1 MRVSTQRRQNRQRTG
16 ATVVE
21 LAFVVI
27 IFFMV
32 VFGIWE
38 YGRMIFVRQMVV
50 NAAREGARYAVVN
63 TLDTTIETD
72 TEAYVKKK
80 MSGLDLKTT
89 YYKCQVYLADDT
101 GTNIGK
107 AGDAQFGQY
116 VCVQIDYD
124 FSPVLPSFLYL
135 SDTLRITTKSL
146 MYSEAN

>member
-1 MRVSTQRRQNRQRTG
+1 MRIPSRVSGGTRRSGT
-16 ATVVE
+16 TVVE
-21 LAFVVI
+21 LAFVTI

-63 TLDTTIETD
+63 TTDTTIDAD
-72 TEAYVKKK
+72 TQAFVKQK
-80 MSGLDLKTT
+80 MSGLDQKTT
-89 YYKCQVYLADDT
+89 YYKCQIYLADDT

-135 SDTLRITTKSL
+135 SQTMRITTKSL